1 MLLSLALIFLSGIA
15 LGTLCEKLHLPR
27 LLGML
32 AAGIILGP
40 YALNLLDSSVLNISA
55 DLRRIAL
62 LLILTRA
69 GLNLELPVLKSVGRP
84 AILMCFVPA
93 CLEILGCILIAP
105 LFLPVS
111 VMEAAVLGT
120 VLAAVSPAVV
130 VPKMLNLME
139 QGYGTKK
146 GIPQMIL
153 AGASADDVF
162 VIVLF
167 TIFSNLA
174 VNHQFSAWDL
184 IRIPTSIL
192 FGIAAGIVCG
202 WLLALFFHHVH
213 FRDSLKVVI
222 LLSVSFLLVTL
233 EDNMTGV
240 IGFSGLL
247 ATISMGITMNIKSNV
262 VSKRISQKYDRLW
275 SGAELLLFVLVG
287 AAVPIGYALDYGI
300 VAVIC
305 LLCIL
310 LFRIAGVWLCTIKT
324 KFTAKE
330 RFFASLAYIPK
341 ATVQAAIGPLPL
353 AMGMACG
360 NLVLTVAVLAIIIT
374 APLGAFL
381 IDITHKKLLEKNT
394 EPQTGV

>member
-1 MLLSLALIFLSGIA
+1 MLFSLALIFLGGIT

-40 YALNLLDSSVLNISA
+40 YALNLLNSSVLNISA
-55 DLRRIAL
+55 ELRRIAL

-69 GLNLELPVLKSVGRP
+69 GLNLELPVLKKVGRP

-93 CLEILGCILIAP
+93 CLEILGCILLAP

-111 VMEAAVLGT
+111 VTEAAVLGT

-139 QGYGTKK
+139 KGYGIKK

-174 VNHQFSAWDL
+174 INNQFSVWDL

-192 FGIAAGIVCG
+192 LGIAVGIICG
-202 WLLALFFHHVH
+202 GLLAIFFRHVH
-213 FRDSLKVVI
+213 FRDSIKVVI
-222 LLSVSFLLVTL
+222 LLSVSFLFVTA

-247 ATISMGITMNIKSNV
+247 ATISMGITINLKANL

-287 AAVPIGYALDYGI
+287 AAVPIAYALDYGMTAI
-300 VAVIC
+300 IFLFCV
-305 LLCIL
+305 L
-310 LFRIAGVWLCTIKT
+310 LFRMAGVWLCTVKT
-324 KFTAKE
+324 KFNLKE

-360 NLVLTVAVLAIIIT
+360 NLILTAAVLAIIIT

-381 IDITHKKLLEKNT
+381 IDITYKKLLEKT
-394 EPQTGV
+394 

>member
-1 MLLSLALIFLSGIA
+1 MLLTLALIFLSGIA

-40 YALNLLDSSVLNISA
+40 YVLNLLDNSVLNISA
-55 DLRRIAL
+55 ELRRIAL

-69 GLNLELPVLKSVGRP
+69 GLNLELPVLQKVGRP

-105 LFLPVS
+105 LFLSIS

-130 VPKMLNLME
+130 VPKMLNLMDK
-139 QGYGTKK
+139 GYGTKK

-174 VNHQFSAWDL
+174 VNNTFSAWDF

-192 FGIAAGIVCG
+192 LGIAVGIVCG
-202 WLLALFFHHVH
+202 WLLALFFCHIH

-233 EDNMTGV
+233 EDNMTGI

-247 ATISMGITMNIKSNV
+247 ATISMGITMNIKSQA
-262 VSKRISQKYDRLW
+262 VSARLSQKYDCLW

-287 AAVPIGYALDYGI
+287 AAVPIDYALDYGI
-300 VAVIC
+300 AAILF

-310 LFRIAGVWLCTIKT
+310 LFRMAGVWLCTAKT
-324 KFTAKE
+324 RFTAKE
-330 RFFASLAYIPK
+330 RLFASLAYIPK

-353 AMGMACG
+353 AMGMSCG

-381 IDITHKKLLEKNT
+381 IDITHKKLLQKNT
-394 EPQTGV
+394 EL

>member
-40 YALNLLDSSVLNISA
+40 YVLNLLDSSVLNISA
-55 DLRRIAL
+55 ELRRIAL

-69 GLNLELPVLKSVGRP
+69 GLNLELPVLKSVGYP

-174 VNHQFSAWDL
+174 VNNQFSVWDL

-192 FGIAAGIVCG
+192 LGIAVGIICG
-202 WLLALFFHHVH
+202 WLLALFFRHVH

-222 LLSVSFLLVTL
+222 ILSVSFMLVTL

-247 ATISMGITMNIKSNV
+247 ATISIGITMNIKSNA
-262 VSKRISQKYDRLW
+262 VSKRISKKYDHLW

-305 LLCIL
+305 LLCVL
-310 LFRIAGVWLCTIKT
+310 LFRIVGVWLCTVKT

-330 RFFASLAYIPK
+330 RLFASLAYIPK

-394 EPQTGV
+394 EPQAGT

>member
-15 LGTLCEKLHLPR
+15 LGTLCKKLHLPR

-40 YALNLLDSSVLNISA
+40 YVLNILDSSVLNISSE
-55 DLRRIAL
+55 LRRIAL

-69 GLNLELPVLKSVGRP
+69 GLNLDLPVLKKVGRP
-84 AILMCFVPA
+84 ALLMCFVPA
-93 CLEILGCILIAP
+93 CLEILGCIFLSP

-111 VMEAAVLGT
+111 ILEAAILGT

-130 VPKMLNLME
+130 VPKMLNLMDK
-139 QGYGTKK
+139 GYGTKQ

-167 TIFSNLA
+167 TIFSDLA
-174 VNHQFSAWDL
+174 VNNQFSAWEL
-184 IRIPTSIL
+184 IRIPASIL
-192 FGIAAGIVCG
+192 LGIGIGIICG
-202 WLLALFFHHVH
+202 WVLAGVFCHVH
-213 FRDSLKVVI
+213 FRDSIKVVI

-247 ATISMGITMNIKSNV
+247 ATISMGITLNIKSKTAA
-262 VSKRISQKYDRLW
+262 KRISQKYDRLW

-300 VAVIC
+300 AAIIF
-305 LLCIL
+305 LLCVL
-310 LFRIAGVWLCTIKT
+310 LFRIGGVWLCTLKT
-324 KFTAKE
+324 QFTLKE
-330 RFFASLAYIPK
+330 RLFASLAYIPK

-353 AMGMACG
+353 AMGLACG
-360 NLVLTVAVLAIIIT
+360 SLVLTVAVLAIIIT

-381 IDITHKKLLEKNT
+381 IDMTYKHLLEKNT
-394 EPQTGV
+394 ETQTNP

>member
-1 MLLSLALIFLSGIA
+1 MLFSLALIFLGGIT

-40 YALNLLDSSVLNISA
+40 YALNLLNSSVLNISA
-55 DLRRIAL
+55 ELRRIAL

-69 GLNLELPVLKSVGRP
+69 GLNLELPVLKKVGRP

-93 CLEILGCILIAP
+93 CLEILGCILLAP

-111 VMEAAVLGT
+111 VTEAAVLGT

-139 QGYGTKK
+139 KGYGIKK

-174 VNHQFSAWDL
+174 INNQFSVWDL

-192 FGIAAGIVCG
+192 LGIAVGIICG
-202 WLLALFFHHVH
+202 GLLAIFFRHVH
-213 FRDSLKVVI
+213 FRDSIKVVI
-222 LLSVSFLLVTL
+222 LLSVSFLFVTA

-247 ATISMGITMNIKSNV
+247 ATISMGITINLKANL

-287 AAVPIGYALDYGI
+287 AAVPIAYALDYGMTAI
-300 VAVIC
+300 IFLFCV
-305 LLCIL
+305 L
-310 LFRIAGVWLCTIKT
+310 LFRMAGVWLCTVKT
-324 KFTAKE
+324 KFNLKE

-360 NLVLTVAVLAIIIT
+360 NLILTIAVLAIIIT

-381 IDITHKKLLEKNT
+381 IDITYKKLLEKT
-394 EPQTGV
+394 